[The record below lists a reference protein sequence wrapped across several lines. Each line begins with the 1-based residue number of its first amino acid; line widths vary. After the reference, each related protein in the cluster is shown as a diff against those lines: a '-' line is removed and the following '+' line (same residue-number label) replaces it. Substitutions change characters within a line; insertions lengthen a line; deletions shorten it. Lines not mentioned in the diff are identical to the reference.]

1 MTSRAGV
8 KPDSSTAFRVAAEV
22 TANPGLEVHELA
34 RRIGWTVR
42 HCSKALTG
50 AKNGGLV
57 DISRNQQRAR
67 WYSAQLIGSI
77 RAQEKQERHAREL
90 VLHRSRN
97 ERRKW
102 KRIAI
107 EADESGSDLSDTPIR
122 TIVPAGA
129 PLPFVCRAVRSV
141 FDLGAA

>member
-1 MTSRAGV
+1 MTSRAEV

-34 RRIGWTVR
+34 RRMGWSVR

-57 DISRNQQRAR
+57 DISRNQQKAR
-67 WYSAQLIGSI
+67 WYSAKLITTI
-77 RAQEKQERHAREL
+77 RAQEKQERHEREL
-90 VLHRSRN
+90 VLHRMRN

-102 KRIAI
+102 KRIDI
-107 EADESGSDLSDTPIR
+107 EADESGSDLSDAPIR
-122 TIVPAGA
+122 TIAPAGV
-129 PLPFVCRAVRSV
+129 PLPFKCRAVRSV
-141 FDLGAA
+141 FELAAA